1 RAPGERWRGGPCRV
15 CQCLPSLAVRCS
27 PYCPHRAAGCP
38 QGQVLVEGRGES
50 CCYCAP
56 AGESGGGAG
65 AGGGGGCVCVWGC
78 VCPPPPAPCGG
89 CAVVSVPAAGDNG
102 TAVPPAL
109 TTETPSA
116 APAGTPG
123 TPLLTFPLPP

>member
-1 RAPGERWRGGPCRV
+1 QQQGRRRAPGERWRGGPCRV

-38 QGQVLVEGRGES
+38 QGQVLVEGRGDS

-56 AGESGGGAG
+56 AGESAAAG
-65 AGGGGGCVCVWGC
+65 AAVGGVPSPRWGGCSGTGST
-78 VCPPPPAPCGG
+78 AP
-89 CAVVSVPAAGDNG
+89 VPAAGDNA

-109 TTETPSA
+109 TTEPPSA
-116 APAGTPG
+116 APAEP
-123 TPLLTFPLPP
+123 